1 MSSHDFVSLWS
12 PHLYHFNLDNMET
25 QPGQQCKQV
34 ASVGSINVG
43 GVNDS
48 HKFLYPETATCDP
61 NKLEE
66 VLVKY
71 FEDENARFE
80 AIKYAWEQVNEL
92 CGFNT
97 VRNVFEKEFL
107 S

>member
-12 PHLYHFNLDNMET
+12 PHLYHINLDNMKT

-34 ASVGSINVG
+34 ACVGSINMG

-48 HKFLYPETATCDP
+48 HKFLYPETATCDT

-66 VLVKY
+66 VIRRYPSHY
-71 FEDENARFE
+71 FWFHRKWKSINTYEK
-80 AIKYAWEQVNEL
+80 IKL
-92 CGFNT
+92 D
-97 VRNVFEKEFL
+97 K

>member
-1 MSSHDFVSLWS
+1 MK
-12 PHLYHFNLDNMET
+12 T

-34 ASVGSINVG
+34 ACVGSINIG

-48 HKFLYPETATCDP
+48 HKFLYPETATCDT

-66 VLVKY
+66 VFVSYLD
-71 FEDENARFE
+71 DENKRFE
-80 AIKYAWEQVNEL
+80 TIKYAWEKVNEI
-92 CGFNT
+92 CGFDT
-97 VRNVFEKEFL
+97 VRKVFEEEFL